1 MQARSLPERPNLD
14 HLKNE
19 AKALHKTL
27 RAQNP
32 DVKLTDAQ
40 RQLAREYGFPTWAK
54 RRAHVKTVRSG
65 DDGITAFLRAVQEQ
79 NRDAAEEI
87 VAKNPRLVSAS
98 LHVAASLG
106 EVEAVKRLSSDPAKV
121 NEKAGDPAAVP
132 LLFLSFSPFHG
143 QNDARDSRLFESAR
157 VLLAAG
163 ADPNSVDGRYGVSA
177 LYGVTGMHN
186 RPGIARLLLEAGANP
201 TDGESVFHAAEH
213 YHIEALE
220 LLREFGVKLN
230 QVGEWGNTPLYFLL
244 RWHDL
249 ADDDKAALGVGWL
262 LDNGADPNVASGKEQ
277 ENSLHVAAR
286 RGQPIGVI
294 EQLLAHDA
302 NVDLRRGDGATAWR
316 LAKRNGYDEIADL
329 LESAGAAPEPF
340 SATDELLAACGR
352 GDVDAA
358 RRLSSPAIVSALP
371 RSDRAMLGEA
381 AAAGR
386 VRTVDACIAAGF
398 DVNEVN
404 DRAATPLHEAAI
416 NGFHDI
422 VSALIAAGSDLTIRD
437 PEHKATPLGW
447 AIFGADYVGNRGG
460 EYEKT
465 IRALIGAGAK
475 GSETENEPRHP
486 GARSALGLR
495 PL

>member
-1 MQARSLPERPNLD
+1 MARYPATLWNIHVQAAMAMFPQVQKQLLEHPE
-14 HLKNE
+14 
-19 AKALHKTL
+19 
-27 RAQNP
+27 
-32 DVKLTDAQ
+32 
-40 RQLAREYGFPTWAK
+40 
-54 RRAHVKTVRSG
+54 
-65 DDGITAFLRAVQEQ
+65 
-79 NRDAAEEI
+79 
-87 VAKNPRLVSAS
+87 LVNA
-98 LHVAASLG
+98 
-106 EVEAVKRLSSDPAKV
+106 
-121 NEKAGDPAAVP
+121 KAGDPLATP
-132 LLFLSFSPFHG
+132 LLYACFSPRYTEEGWDFFL
-143 QNDARDSRLFESAR
+143 AETVK

-163 ADPNSVDGRYGVSA
+163 ADPNAVDGRYGVSA

-186 RPGIARLLLEAGANP
+186 APVVARLLLEAGANP

-220 LLREFGVKLN
+220 LLREFGVQLN

-249 ADDDKAALGVGWL
+249 ATDEKAALGVDWL
-262 LDNGADPNVASGKEQ
+262 LANGADPNVASGKEQ

-294 EQLLAHDA
+294 EKLLAHEA

-316 LAKRNGYDEIADL
+316 LAKRNGCDEIARL
-329 LESAGAAPEPF
+329 LESSGATPEPF

-352 GDVDAA
+352 GDVEAA
-358 RRLSSPAIVSALP
+358 RGLSSPAIVTSLP

-386 VRTVDACIAAGF
+386 VRTVEACIAAGF

-416 NGFHDI
+416 NGFHEI
-422 VSALIAAGSDLTIRD
+422 VSALIAAGSDLTWRD
-437 PEHKATPLGW
+437 PEHNATPLGW
-447 AIFGADYVGNRGG
+447 AIFGADYVGNRDGD
-460 EYEKT
+460 YEKT

-475 GSETENEPRHP
+475 GSETEGEPRHP
-486 GARSALGLR
+486 GARSALGLQ